1 MQNREPNPTYVAVV
15 DDEQDLVCLFRD
27 ALSQVS
33 GVQVFGFT
41 EPMLALQ
48 HFEVNQSK
56 YGIIISDYRMPAMN
70 GIEFLSRIK
79 EINPS
84 VARVLMSAFEI
95 EDRIFEQ
102 FNCVDKF
109 LQKPIKISDLIKEIQ
124 RQLKSTQ
131 IRKEVTITGKRE
143 LHHS

>member
-56 YGIIISDYRMPAMN
+56 YRIIISDYRMSAMN

-124 RQLKSTQ
+124 KQPKSTQ
-131 IRKEVTITGKRE
+131 IGKEVTIT
-143 LHHS
+143 

>member
-1 MQNREPNPTYVAVV
+1 MQNMEPNPIFVAVV

-48 HFEVNQSK
+48 HFKVNQSN
-56 YGIIISDYRMPAMN
+56 YRIIISDYRMPAMN
-70 GIEFLSRIK
+70 GIELLSRIK
-79 EINPS
+79 EVNPS
-84 VARVLMSAFEI
+84 VVRVLMSAFEI
-95 EDRIFEQ
+95 EDKIFKQ

-109 LQKPIKISDLIKEIQ
+109 LQKPIRISDLIKEIQ

-131 IRKEVTITGKRE
+131 IKKEVTIT
-143 LHHS
+143 

>member
-1 MQNREPNPTYVAVV
+1 VIKNTTTVQNREPNPSYVAII

-33 GVQVFGFT
+33 GVQVIGFT

-56 YGIIISDYRMPAMN
+56 YEIIISDYRMPAMN
-70 GIEFLSRIK
+70 GIELLSRIK
-79 EINPS
+79 EFNPS
-84 VARVLMSAFEI
+84 VMRVLMSAFEI

-124 RQLKSTQ
+124 KQLKSIQ
-131 IRKEVTITGKRE
+131 IRKEVTIT
-143 LHHS
+143 

>member
-1 MQNREPNPTYVAVV
+1 MQNRKPNPSYVAVV

-27 ALSQVS
+27 ALSRVS

-48 HFEVNQSK
+48 HFKVNQSN
-56 YGIIISDYRMPAMN
+56 YRIIISDYRMPAMN
-70 GIEFLSRIK
+70 GIELLSRIK

-84 VARVLMSAFEI
+84 VVRVLMSAFEI
-95 EDRIFEQ
+95 EDKIFEQ

-109 LQKPIKISDLIKEIQ
+109 LQKPIRISDLTKEIQ

-131 IRKEVTITGKRE
+131 IKKEVAIT
-143 LHHS
+143 

>member
-1 MQNREPNPTYVAVV
+1 M
-15 DDEQDLVCLFRD
+15 
-27 ALSQVS
+27 S
-33 GVQVFGFT
+33 
-41 EPMLALQ
+41 
-48 HFEVNQSK
+48 
-56 YGIIISDYRMPAMN
+56 AMN

-124 RQLKSTQ
+124 KQPKSTQ
-131 IRKEVTITGKRE
+131 IGKEVTIT
-143 LHHS
+143 

>member
-1 MQNREPNPTYVAVV
+1 MIKNTTTVQNREPKPSYVAII
-15 DDEQDLVCLFRD
+15 DEEQDLVCLFRD
-27 ALSQVS
+27 ASTQVS
-33 GVQVFGFT
+33 GVQVIGFT

-56 YGIIISDYRMPAMN
+56 YEIIISDYRMPAMN
-70 GIEFLSRIK
+70 GIELLSRIK

-84 VARVLMSAFEI
+84 VMRVLMSAFEI

-124 RQLKSTQ
+124 KQLKSTQ
-131 IRKEVTITGKRE
+131 IRKEVTIT
-143 LHHS
+143 

>member
-1 MQNREPNPTYVAVV
+1 V
-15 DDEQDLVCLFRD
+15 LVPRCIDSSLC
-27 ALSQVS
+27 VI
-33 GVQVFGFT
+33 GFT

-56 YGIIISDYRMPAMN
+56 YEIIISDYRMPAMN
-70 GIEFLSRIK
+70 GIELLSRIK

-84 VARVLMSAFEI
+84 VMRVLMSAFEI

-124 RQLKSTQ
+124 KQLKSTQ
-131 IRKEVTITGKRE
+131 IRKEVTIT
-143 LHHS
+143 

>member
-1 MQNREPNPTYVAVV
+1 VIKYTTKVQNREPNPSYVAII

-33 GVQVFGFT
+33 GVQVIGFT

-56 YGIIISDYRMPAMN
+56 YEIIISDYRMPAMN
-70 GIEFLSRIK
+70 GIELLSRIK

-84 VARVLMSAFEI
+84 VMRVLMSAFEI

-124 RQLKSTQ
+124 KQLKSIQ
-131 IRKEVTITGKRE
+131 IRKEVTIT
-143 LHHS
+143 